1 MKNWLPLLAGALAG
15 GLIGYFAFLWIAR
28 QGFYALVLPGA
39 LVGIGASLAPNR
51 SLAMCVVCGVLALVL
66 GFFAEWQFAP
76 FIKDDSL
83 AYFVGHIHQLKP
95 ITFIMI
101 AVGTCIGFWA
111 PYSGI
116 RTKAARPSIKTEP

>member
-51 SLAMCVVCGVLALVL
+51 SLAMCVVCGVLALAL
-66 GFFAEWQFAP
+66 GLEVCAF
-76 FIKDDSL
+76 
-83 AYFVGHIHQLKP
+83 HQGRQPGVFCRPHSPAQADHVYHDRSRHMHRLLG
-95 ITFIMI
+95 
-101 AVGTCIGFWA
+101 AV
-111 PYSGI
+111 
-116 RTKAARPSIKTEP
+116 